1 MESTAR
7 AQPFLLLTEARPG
20 EVKDPSHHTQEVT
33 VHGGNSWAVAAHKFK
48 CRILHTPSCVFREG
62 LR

>member
-20 EVKDPSHHTQEVT
+20 EVKDPSHRTQEVT
-33 VHGGNSWAVAAHKFK
+33 VHWWELLG
-48 CRILHTPSCVFREG
+48 SCSSQV
-62 LR
+62 